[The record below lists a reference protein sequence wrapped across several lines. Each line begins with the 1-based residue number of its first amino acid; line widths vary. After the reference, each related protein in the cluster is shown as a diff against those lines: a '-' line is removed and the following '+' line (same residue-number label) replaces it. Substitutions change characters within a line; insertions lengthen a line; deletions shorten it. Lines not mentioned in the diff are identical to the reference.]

1 VLTTSVILGLVLI
14 YHLAGYPG
22 GAPAFAFF
30 VGLYSIA
37 AYGKSVWSCVVAL
50 LFVVVWGV
58 IPALPPTA
66 LPWYSFATTGPA
78 IGMAGVIVLGAA
90 AGQVRRSHE
99 QSIAVAE
106 AAAESRMRALLA
118 EERLGIARELHDVL
132 AHTVSVISVQSGV
145 ALDSFDDRP
154 EKARQAITQ
163 VRALA
168 RQAMPELRRTLELL
182 RSNTESP
189 EPPSLVG
196 TSREG
201 SSREGNSRE
210 GNFREGNFREESPRV
225 GSSRAERAAEAAT
238 SPHSRDEPE
247 VHNALGFP
255 NPSRVGSSRAERR
268 SQIAATPH
276 SRDEPD
282 ESDEPDEPDE
292 PDERV
297 RNHPQPGLRQ
307 LGDLFT
313 ETEAAGLSVHTQLVF
328 PKAALSPFVELTAY
342 RIVQEAL
349 TNVIRHAHAT
359 AVDVS
364 VRAESEQLTVSV
376 ADNGCGASAVDG
388 SSFGLG
394 LLGMRERTQAVGGTL
409 ATGDRPT
416 GGFLVQATLP
426 IGSP

>member
-1 VLTTSVILGLVLI
+1 MTDFRVDLALAGGVGLTVVVGVWSELEYWTSPVAFPAGAYVIGLAASAALVFRRQRPVLTTSVILALVLV

-37 AYGKSVWSCVVAL
+37 AYGRNLWSCVVAL
-50 LFVVVWGV
+50 AFVVVWGV

-78 IGMAGVIVLGAA
+78 IGMIGFIVLGGA

-99 QSIAVAE
+99 QSIADAE

-154 EKARQAITQ
+154 EKAREAIAQ

-182 RSNTESP
+182 RSNTES
-189 EPPSLVG
+189 S
-196 TSREG
+196 
-201 SSREGNSRE
+201 
-210 GNFREGNFREESPRV
+210 ESPY
-225 GSSRAERAAEAAT
+225 AI
-238 SPHSRDEPE
+238 
-247 VHNALGFP
+247 NL
-255 NPSRVGSSRAERR
+255 
-268 SQIAATPH
+268 
-276 SRDEPD
+276 
-282 ESDEPDEPDE
+282 
-292 PDERV
+292 
-297 RNHPQPGLRQ
+297 PQPGLRQ
-307 LGDLFT
+307 LGYLFT
-313 ETEAAGLSVHTQLVF
+313 EAEAAGLAVHTQLVF
-328 PKAALSPFVELTAY
+328 PNAALSPFVELTAY

-349 TNVIRHAHAT
+349 TNVIRHSHAT
-359 AVDVS
+359 TVDVT
-364 VRAESEQLTVSV
+364 VRAEGEQLAVSV
-376 ADNGCGASAVDG
+376 ADNGCGASAIEG
-388 SSFGLG
+388 GPSGLG
-394 LLGMRERTQAVGGTL
+394 LLGMRERTQAAGGTL
-409 ATGDRPT
+409 ATGDRPA
-416 GGFLVQATLP
+416 GGFLVEATLP